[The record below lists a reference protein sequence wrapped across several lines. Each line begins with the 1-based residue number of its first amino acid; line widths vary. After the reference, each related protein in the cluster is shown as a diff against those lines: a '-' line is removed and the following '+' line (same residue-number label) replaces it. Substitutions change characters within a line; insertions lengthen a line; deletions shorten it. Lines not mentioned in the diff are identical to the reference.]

1 MIRPWNSK
9 VIARRIKSDGG
20 HRLYVQNKVDEIGYA
35 AARDGRFRLDLTGMA
50 AAMTAAG
57 RK

>member
-35 AARDGRFRLDLTGMA
+35 AAREDAMA
-50 AAMTAAG
+50 AFAWT
-57 RK
+57 